1 MILGQ
6 GSYEDLPMTQ
16 EESVAE
22 FVEILKSEVV
32 GKQYREQVPYSRQL
46 AREIKKRSR
55 QLRRY
60 KSEHV
65 PSVIIIGASELL
77 WRAKR
82 ARREMFSEAI
92 FGKD

>member
-1 MILGQ
+1 MTLSQ

-16 EESVAE
+16 KEKIAE
-22 FVEILKSEVV
+22 FVAILKSEVV

-82 ARREMFSEAI
+82 AQREMFSEAI